1 MGWGEAHRDLAI
13 EDLCWGKTKQG
24 DKLWLKTTR
33 SRIRVE
39 AESLIVGNTIDVT
52 GQIEAEVE
60 VARSE
65 RELRDLSAKLIKAQE
80 EERQRIAS
88 ELHDSVGQQLS
99 VIKFAL
105 EHAIADLSGALPSK
119 QEEELGSIIGRVRQA
134 VEEVRRISM
143 DLHPSILNDLGLV
156 ITIDWLTREYRKLFP
171 AVVIRKE
178 VIINE
183 NDVPPAVKLAIFR
196 VLQEACNNVAKYAHA
211 GMIGISLL
219 QQEGEIRFCV
229 SDDGVGFDPNSVS
242 AAVRQGFGLGGM
254 KERARL
260 TGGRLTLTAAP
271 GAGTR
276 IEVVWPLARSDQ

>member
-1 MGWGEAHRDLAI
+1 
-13 EDLCWGKTKQG
+13 
-24 DKLWLKTTR
+24 
-33 SRIRVE
+33 
-39 AESLIVGNTIDVT
+39 
-52 GQIEAEVE
+52 
-60 VARSE
+60 
-65 RELRDLSAKLIKAQE
+65 
-80 EERQRIAS
+80 
-88 ELHDSVGQQLS
+88 
-99 VIKFAL
+99 
-105 EHAIADLSGALPSK
+105 
-119 QEEELGSIIGRVRQA
+119 
-134 VEEVRRISM
+134 M